1 MSESAT
7 VSDVND
13 RFQPLIRTSVEAIL
27 RNQLDDGAIIA
38 SRDFS
43 QYHYCWLRDGSFI
56 AHALDAA
63 GEVEAAGRYHDW
75 VNRTVR
81 AIAGPIDD
89 ATRRARRGEPIDV
102 ALMPPA
108 RFSLDDVHAHDDW
121 PNFQIDGYGT
131 WLWALGRHLA
141 NRGETK
147 VPHDFLDSVQ
157 RVAEYVSALALSPCY
172 DVWEERGMQ
181 IHTSTLACVYGGLT
195 EAARLL
201 VRNDLAERAEEV
213 REYALTRAIHQDRFV
228 KSSGESDVDA
238 STLWLAVPFG
248 LVSADD
254 PRMVATADEIARVL
268 SLEGGIRRY
277 PTDVYFGSGAWPI
290 LTASLGLHRA
300 AIGNLQGAV
309 NLAEWIIDRFDGGR
323 LGEQFFGELR
333 DPAHYAEWVDLWG
346 IPAQNL
352 TWSHA
357 MFVWLALT
365 LTAEGAASGATDT
378 VDHATRG
385 IRGEGSPL
393 TAEND
398 PGRIGGS
405 V

>member
-1 MSESAT
+1 MSESLA

-13 RFQPLIRTSVEAIL
+13 RFQPLIRASVEAIL

-38 SRDFS
+38 SRDFA

-63 GEVEAAGRYHDW
+63 GEVDAASRYHDW

-89 ATRRARRGEPIDV
+89 ATRRARRGEAIDV
-102 ALMPPA
+102 SLMPPA
-108 RFSLDDVHAHDDW
+108 RFSLDNVHAHDDW

-131 WLWALGRHLA
+131 WLWAFGRHLA
-141 NRGETK
+141 SRGETK

-157 RVAEYVSALALSPCY
+157 RVADYVSALALSPCY
-172 DVWEERGMQ
+172 DVWEERGTQ
-181 IHTSTLACVYGGLT
+181 IHTSTLACVFGGLS

-201 VRNDLAERAEEV
+201 VRSDLAERAREV
-213 REYALTRAIHQDRFV
+213 RSYVLARAVHQGRFI

-238 STLWLAVPFG
+238 STLWLAVPFE
-248 LVSADD
+248 VVAADD
-254 PRMVATADEIARVL
+254 PLMVATADEVKRVL
-268 SLEGGIRRY
+268 TLEGGIRRY
-277 PTDVYFGSGAWPI
+277 PNDVYFGSGAWPI
-290 LTASLGLHRA
+290 LTASLGLHRVA
-300 AIGNLQGAV
+300 VGNARGAMT
-309 NLAEWIIDRFDGGR
+309 LAEWIIDRFDQGR
-323 LGEQFFGELR
+323 LGEQFFGQIH
-333 DPAHYAEWVDLWG
+333 DPVHFAQWVDLWG
-346 IPAQNL
+346 EPAQDL

-357 MFVWLALT
+357 MFVWLALA
-365 LTAEGAASGATDT
+365 LTANGAVSGAIET
-378 VDHATRG
+378 VDIATRE

-393 TAEND
+393 VAEND
-398 PGRIGGS
+398 PGRFGGS

>member
-1 MSESAT
+1 MSESVA

-13 RFQPLIRTSVEAIL
+13 RFLPLIRTSVEAIL

-38 SRDFS
+38 SRDFA

-75 VNRTVR
+75 VNRTVH

-89 ATRRARRGEPIDV
+89 ATQRARRGEPIDV

-131 WLWALGRHLA
+131 WLWAFGRHLA

-147 VPHDFLDSVQ
+147 VPHDYLDSVQ
-157 RVAEYVSALALSPCY
+157 RVADYVSALALSPCY
-172 DVWEERGMQ
+172 DVWEERGTQ
-181 IHTSTLACVYGGLT
+181 IHTSTLACVFGGLN

-201 VRNDLAERAEEV
+201 VRNDLAERADEV
-213 REYALTRAIHQDRFV
+213 RDYVLTRAVHQGRFV

-254 PRMVATADEIARVL
+254 PRMVATADEIQRVL

-277 PTDVYFGSGAWPI
+277 PNDVYFGSGAWPI

-300 AIGNLQGAV
+300 AIGNAQEAV
-309 NLAEWIIDRFDGGR
+309 SLAEWIIDRFDGAR
-323 LGEQFFGELR
+323 LGEQFFGQLH
-333 DPAHYAEWVDLWG
+333 DPAHFAEWVELWG
-346 IPAQNL
+346 EPAQDL

-365 LTAEGAASGATDT
+365 LTAEGAVSGATET
-378 VDHATRG
+378 VDIATRER
-385 IRGEGSPL
+385 RGEGSPHM
-393 TAEND
+393 AEND
-398 PGRIGGS
+398 PGRFGGS